1 MPRQRRRKIVRRRK
15 ARKMVPGWGGA
26 IGRMAGVGMSYV
38 SKGGMAY
45 KALRLARK
53 VADAVNIEYK
63 ILDSTGLAGAV
74 DYSGGVVT
82 LNSVAQGTADN
93 QRIGDSLKVQNNVL
107 RWFMQR
113 NGQDCLFRIILFW
126 DEQNQI
132 TAVSDLLEAT
142 GSPQSINSPK
152 NYDNRFRTK
161 VIFDEVHRLTTNT
174 PLITRDMTHAIN
186 LHTQFFA
193 ASTTIRTGA
202 LKLAV
207 VSNVTTTN
215 LPTYTYYNRLSF
227 TDN

>member
-1 MPRQRRRKIVRRRK
+1 
-15 ARKMVPGWGGA
+15 
-26 IGRMAGVGMSYV
+26 MAGVGMSYV

-63 ILDSTGLAGAV
+63 ILDTTGSAGAV
-74 DYSGGVVT
+74 DYGGGVAT

-126 DEQNQI
+126 DEQNQV
-132 TAVSDLLEAT
+132 TAVSDILEST
-142 GSPQSINSPK
+142 GSALAVVSPK

-186 LHTQFFA
+186 QHTQFTA

-207 VSNVTTTN
+207 ISNVTSTN
-215 LPTYTYYNRLSF
+215 LPTYSYYNRMSF